1 MFTVSLIGPDGVGKT
16 TVAKRV
22 EALFPYPIKSIYMG
36 LNISEANYS
45 LPTTRLWHTAV
56 RPRLMKDGQ
65 LDPRGRRKRQHTSY
79 STRIPFY
86 RCPDIIVRKT
96 LGLSHELLEEWYR
109 YLIAWIYEKR
119 GYIVIL
125 DRHFLYDF
133 FNFNGHRRD
142 PIYEWKRKIHN
153 FVLQLTVPEPEL
165 VICLD
170 APSEV
175 IFKRK
180 NEFDLDEI
188 EIKREQYLQVGS
200 LVKNFT
206 IINANQNLDSVVS
219 DVIDRIARFQKA
231 IN

>member
-16 TVAKRV
+16 TVAKRL
-22 EALFPYPIKSIYMG
+22 EALFPYPVKYIYMG

-45 LPTTRLWHTAV
+45 LPTTRLWHTWV
-56 RPRLMKDGQ
+56 RRRLMKDGR
-65 LDPRGRRKRQHTSY
+65 LDPLAKRKRQHASY
-79 STRIPFY
+79 SSRIPFY
-86 RCPDIIVRKT
+86 RWPDIIVRKT
-96 LGLSHELLEEWYR
+96 LGLCHDLLEEWYR

-133 FNFNGHRRD
+133 INFNGHRRE
-142 PIYEWKRKIHN
+142 PIYELKRKIHN
-153 FVLQLTVPEPEL
+153 FVLQLTVGEPEL

-180 NEFDLDEI
+180 DEFDTDEI
-188 EIKREQYLQVGS
+188 EMKRVQYLQVGS
-200 LVKNFT
+200 LVKNFA
-206 IINANQNLDSVVS
+206 IINANRNLDTVVN
-219 DVIDRIARFQKA
+219 DVIDRIVRFQKA
-231 IN
+231 LN